1 MAVWMVPYSLKGD
14 EKIVSAL
21 HRMADGGRGKIF
33 WPRS

>member
-21 HRMADGGRGKIF
+21 DRMDGAKF
-33 WPRS
+33 HA